1 MLNGPKQRINFKRFI
16 HPTLTFLW
24 HIDAAASLT
33 YEWEIRREIKSR
45 SARRRRWRRQRSP
58 LLQQRRTLHH
68 RGQALLLLPLRDR
81 HPRRQGGASAPAA
94 STRRV
99 LLLLTRRPRPRGV
112 RAQERRVAPVAVQH
126 PAVGRRVG
134 GVVHGDGE
142 PLRRLLRRC
151 RREGR
156 RGGATDGHAVPSSA
170 SASPWSP
177 VSGGEG
183 RRGGAGDAARLGE
196 LRARVGG
203 RPAAIPR
210 TRARARRLA
219 AVAFRH

>member
-1 MLNGPKQRINFKRFI
+1 MNFNRFI
-16 HPTLTFLW
+16 HPTPTFLW

-45 SARRRRWRRQRSP
+45 RARRWRWRRQRSP

-68 RGQALLLLPLRDR
+68 RGQALLLLSLRDR
-81 HPRRQGGASAPAA
+81 HPRRQGGVSAPAA

-99 LLLLTRRPRPRGV
+99 MLLLLTRRPRPRGV
-112 RAQERRVAPVAVQH
+112 RAQERRVAPIAVQH

-142 PLRRLLRRC
+142 PPRLLLRRC

-156 RGGATDGHAVPSSA
+156 RGGSTDEHAVPSSA
-170 SASPWSP
+170 SASPSSP

-183 RRGGAGDAARLGE
+183 RRGGARDAARLGE
-196 LRARVGG
+196 LRARIGG